1 MSDRVFDALGD
12 QTRRRLLEHLGTR
25 GPGSATELSHRLPV
39 SRQAVVKHL
48 RQLEDAGL
56 VGRIRRGRAVEFHLI
71 PAGLD
76 EVAQWTERVGS
87 EWADRL
93 RRLSEA

>member
-1 MSDRVFDALGD
+1 MSDRIFDALGD

-25 GPGSATELSHRLPV
+25 GPGSATELSYELPV

-56 VGRIRRGRAVEFHLI
+56 VGRSRKGRAVEFHLI
-71 PAGLD
+71 PASLD
-76 EVAQWTERVGS
+76 EITRWTERVES
-87 EWADRL
+87 EWTDRL
-93 RRLSEA
+93 QRLGET